1 MSHLTSLDVSQTGGV
16 TLSGLSL
23 LQQALAAMQQ
33 QASSTMDTAGI
44 SNKVL
49 QVLTVGSIDSS
60 ISTTGSSVSDDSKR
74 AAIDALSEYV
84 VAIKF

>member
-33 QASSTMDTAGI
+33 QASSTMAGT

-49 QVLTVGSIDSS
+49 QVLTVGSIGSS
-60 ISTTGSSVSDDSKR
+60 GISTTSSSVSDDSKR

>member
-33 QASSTMDTAGI
+33 QAGGTIAASSSG
-44 SNKVL
+44 NKVL
-49 QVLTVGSIDSS
+49 QVLTVGSSGGQINT
-60 ISTTGSSVSDDSKR
+60 IGSSAPDDSKR